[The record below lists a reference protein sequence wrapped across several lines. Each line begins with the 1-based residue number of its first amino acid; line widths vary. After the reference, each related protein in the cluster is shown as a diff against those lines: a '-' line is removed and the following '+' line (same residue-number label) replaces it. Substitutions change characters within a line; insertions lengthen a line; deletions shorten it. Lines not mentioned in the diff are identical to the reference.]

1 MVRRLPNRGN
11 TFLRSKYR
19 QPTFVLGIATKG
31 KDARTI
37 AKLNMNPNAGTN
49 LIKIPL
55 FSDYGTSFIIVNL
68 GSLLKD

>member
-1 MVRRLPNRGN
+1 MEIHFSGQSIGSLSLCWESR
-11 TFLRSKYR
+11 
-19 QPTFVLGIATKG
+19 

-49 LIKIPL
+49 LIKIPS